1 MKCLILCGGR
11 GVVDPETKKRIPK
24 CLIKVGGKPII
35 WHVMK
40 LFSSYGHTD
49 FVLSLGMGGDQI
61 KDYFINAY
69 EYLHDIEISLSD
81 KSVKGLNKIPEEN
94 WKIKLVD
101 SGRSALTGARIAR
114 CQRYLKHE
122 PFFISYSDILA
133 DVNLNEL
140 LNFHQKRNKIL
151 TITGVNP
158 PSRFGTFFLKE
169 NEVTSYQSDSMLDM
183 KSSKINGGFMIAES
197 NLLNKLSPISECNLE
212 TEIFEELT
220 KKDELALY
228 IHKGFWQN
236 VDTERDQNILNM
248 LYENNK
254 RPWLGIN

>member
-11 GVVDPETKKRIPK
+11 GIVDPETNKRIPK

-101 SGRSALTGARIAR
+101 TGKSALTGARIAR

-122 PFFISYSDILA
+122 QFFISYSDILA

-140 LNFHQKRNKIL
+140 LDFHQKANKIL

-169 NEVTSYQSDSMLDM
+169 NKVTSYQYDSMLDM
-183 KSSKINGGFMIAES
+183 NSSKINGGYMIANS
-197 NLLNKLSPISECNLE
+197 NLLNYLSPISECNLE

-220 KKDELALY
+220 VRDELALY

-236 VDTERDQNILNM
+236 VDTERDQNILNKF
-248 LYENNK
+248 YDNNK

>member
-1 MKCLILCGGR
+1 M
-11 GVVDPETKKRIPK
+11 
-24 CLIKVGGKPII
+24 
-35 WHVMK
+35 
-40 LFSSYGHTD
+40 
-49 FVLSLGMGGDQI
+49 
-61 KDYFINAY
+61 
-69 EYLHDIEISLSD
+69 
-81 KSVKGLNKIPEEN
+81 
-94 WKIKLVD
+94 
-101 SGRSALTGARIAR
+101 
-114 CQRYLKHE
+114 
-122 PFFISYSDILA
+122 A

-197 NLLNKLSPISECNLE
+197 SLLNKLSPISECNLE

-236 VDTERDQNILNM
+236 VDTERDQNILND
-248 LYENNK
+248 LYNNN
-254 RPWLGIN
+254 R